1 MGPGVRL
8 CAGWKLLT
16 VCGLVLVPVVP
27 VVLVVVC
34 PPAHGSQ
41 DCVRRGAAYTY
52 QYPLRDGEPG
62 ACLKRG
68 EKVQQRAAAPT
79 WGAMDYLKMDL
90 RNMCKARKWVWRN
103 GRCGPKALRV
113 GSSDADADKF
123 EKMAG
128 TVSQHGWHGPSR
140 PKPLAPDKPVEG
152 FPRKQTVAP
161 GFFLF

>member
-1 MGPGVRL
+1 M
-8 CAGWKLLT
+8 
-16 VCGLVLVPVVP
+16 
-27 VVLVVVC
+27 
-34 PPAHGSQ
+34 
-41 DCVRRGAAYTY
+41 
-52 QYPLRDGEPG
+52 
-62 ACLKRG
+62 
-68 EKVQQRAAAPT
+68 
-79 WGAMDYLKMDL
+79 KMDL

-161 GFFLF
+161 GFFLFKATRACPSAHVVRCEVPIHGQYY